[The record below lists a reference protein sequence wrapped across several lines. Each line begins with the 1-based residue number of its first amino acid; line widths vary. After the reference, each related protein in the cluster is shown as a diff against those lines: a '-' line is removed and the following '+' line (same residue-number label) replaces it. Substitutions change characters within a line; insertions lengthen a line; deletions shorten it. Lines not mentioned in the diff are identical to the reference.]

1 MARYDSLPDVLP
13 PLTAEDLYAFRF
25 LADAQL
31 SPDGERVAFAVRTV
45 APERDAYRSAIWLV
59 SFDGSQGPVR
69 FTSGPGQDAHPRW
82 SPDGRTIAFLSDRA
96 APAQS
101 DAKRRK
107 PKNVFVVSLDGGE
120 ARQLT
125 TFDDDCGDL
134 AWSPD
139 GRRLAFTVKDAKPAG
154 SEDDGLRVYE
164 RMRYK
169 TDEGFL
175 SDQRRKHVWLVEAA
189 GGEPRQLTE
198 GDWDDQQPAW
208 SHDGGE
214 IAFVSNRTADRE
226 RNTVADIH
234 VAAVADGATRRVT
247 NGVGQYGNPS
257 WSPDGAT
264 IACYGVEKAIGS
276 AAKNVH
282 LWLWPAKGAGRGTD
296 VLAGWDRTVGS
307 VVNSDMRAHMQTL
320 PPAWTADR
328 SRLVFV
334 GSDQGTANVYSVPVA
349 GGEVRA
355 ETLGAHQVVSLSL
368 AKDARRYAC
377 VFSHATC
384 PGDVA
389 AGELGKGMR
398 CLTELNGELLRARHI
413 TPPERIEFKGAD
425 GWTIEGWLMKP
436 RGFDASTKWPL
447 VLEVH
452 GGPHS
457 AYGNGFFHE
466 FQMLTGR
473 GYAVLYTNPR
483 GSHAYGEKFS
493 TACVGDWGGKDYED
507 LMAGVDH
514 VLDTGWVDEAR
525 LYLTG
530 GSYGGFMT
538 NWIVGHTT
546 RFRAAATQRS
556 ISNNV
561 SAFGT
566 SDIGWHFWEHEM
578 GDATPWHD
586 PAKLI
591 ERSPLTYAPKV
602 KTPLLILHAERD
614 LRCPIEQAEQFFI
627 ALRWH
632 GVETTFV
639 RFPED
644 NHDLTRG
651 GKPRNRVE
659 HARRIADWFDAHA

>member
-1 MARYDSLPDVLP
+1 M
-13 PLTAEDLYAFRF
+13 TAEDLYAFKF
-25 LADAQL
+25 LSDAQI
-31 SPDGERVAFAVRTV
+31 SPDGARVAFAARTV
-45 APERDAYRSAIWLV
+45 APERDGYRSAIWLV
-59 SFDGSQGPVR
+59 PFDGSRAPAVL
-69 FTSGPGQDAHPRW
+69 TSGPGQDASPRW
-82 SPDGRTIAFLSDRA
+82 SPDGRMLAFASDRA
-96 APAQS
+96 APEKT
-101 DAKRRK
+101 DGKKRK
-107 PKNVFVVSLDGGE
+107 PKNLFVLPLDDGE
-120 ARQLT
+120 PRQLT
-125 TFDDDCGDL
+125 AFEDDCGDI

-139 GRRLAFTVKDAKPAG
+139 GHRIAFTVKDPKAPG
-154 SEDDGLRVYE
+154 TEDDAPKVYD

-175 SDQRRKHVWLVEAA
+175 SDQRRKHVWVVDAA
-189 GGEPRQLTE
+189 GGAARRLTD
-198 GDWDDQQPAW
+198 GDWDDQHPAW
-208 SHDGGE
+208 SPDGRE
-214 IAFVSNRTADRE
+214 IAFISNRTAERE

-234 VAAVADGATRRVT
+234 VAAVSDGEARRVT
-247 NGVGQYGNPS
+247 DEVGQYGNPS
-257 WSPDGAT
+257 WSPDGKT
-264 IACYGVEKAIGS
+264 IACYGVAKAIGS
-276 AAKNVH
+276 SAKNVH
-282 LWLWPAKGAGRGTD
+282 LWLWPSAGGGRGTD
-296 VLAGWDRTVGS
+296 LLAKWDRTVGS
-307 VVNSDMRAHMQTL
+307 VVMSDMRSQVQTL
-320 PPAWTADR
+320 APRWSADR
-328 SRLVFV
+328 ARILFV
-334 GSDQGTANVYSVPVA
+334 GSDQGAANVYSVPVA
-349 GGEVRA
+349 GGEVHA
-355 ETLGAHQVVSLSL
+355 ETMGAHQVVSLSL
-368 AKDARRYAC
+368 AKDARRFAC

-389 AGELGKGMR
+389 VGELGNGFR
-398 CLTELNGELLRARHI
+398 CVTDLNGDLLRARHI
-413 TPPERIEFKGAD
+413 TAPERVEFKGAD

-436 RGFDASTKWPL
+436 RGFDAAKKCPL

-457 AYGNGFFHE
+457 TYGNGFFHE
-466 FQMLTGR
+466 FQVLTGR

-514 VLDTGWVDEAR
+514 ALKTGWVDEKR
-525 LYLTG
+525 LYVTG

-538 NWIVGHTT
+538 NWIIGHTT

-556 ISNNV
+556 ISNNI

-566 SDIGWHFWEHEM
+566 SDIGWHFWQHEM
-578 GDATPWHD
+578 GEATPWRD
-586 PAKLI
+586 PAKLV
-591 ERSPLTYAPKV
+591 ERSPLTYVPKV

>member
-1 MARYDSLPDVLP
+1 M
-13 PLTAEDLYAFRF
+13 TAEDLYAFRF
-25 LADAQL
+25 LTDAQL

-45 APERDAYRSAIWLV
+45 TPERDGYLSSIWLV
-59 SFDGSQGPVR
+59 PFDGSREAVR
-69 FTSGPGQDAHPRW
+69 ITSGPGQDTLPRW
-82 SPDGRTIAFLSDRA
+82 SPDGRTLAFVSDRA
-96 APAQS
+96 APEKV
-101 DAKRRK
+101 DDKKRK
-107 PKNVFVVSLDGGE
+107 PKNVFVLSLDGGE

-125 TFDDDCGDL
+125 SFDDDCGDI

-139 GRRLAFTVKDAKPAG
+139 GRHLAFTVKDAKAADADESAPH
-154 SEDDGLRVYE
+154 VYE

-175 SDQRRKHVWLVEAA
+175 SDQRRRHVWIVDAVGL
-189 GGEPRQLTE
+189 EPRRLTD
-198 GDWDDQQPAW
+198 GDWDDQQLAW
-208 SHDGGE
+208 SPNGRE
-214 IAFVSNRTADRE
+214 IAFVSNRTPERE
-226 RNTVADIH
+226 RNTVADVH
-234 VAAVADGATRRVT
+234 VMSVTNGATRRVT
-247 NGVGQYGNPS
+247 DEVGQYGNPG
-257 WSPDGAT
+257 WSPDGKT
-264 IACYGVEKAIGS
+264 IACFGVEKALGS
-276 AAKNVH
+276 ASKNVH
-282 LWLWPAKGAGRGTD
+282 LWLWPAAGGGRCTD
-296 VLAGWDRTVGS
+296 LLAGWDRTVGS
-307 VVNSDMRAHMQTL
+307 VVMSDMRAQVQTL
-320 PPAWTADR
+320 PPRWSADGTR
-328 SRLVFV
+328 VIFV
-334 GSDQGTANVYSVPVA
+334 GSDQGTANVYSVPA
-349 GGEVRA
+349 TGGDVRA

-368 AKDARRYAC
+368 ASDAQRFAC

-384 PGDVA
+384 PGDIA
-389 AGELGKGMR
+389 AGQLGNGLR
-398 CLTELNGELLRARHI
+398 CLTDLNGELLRTRHI
-413 TPPERIEFKGAD
+413 TPSERVEFKGAD
-425 GWTIEGWLMKP
+425 GWTVEGWLMKP
-436 RGFDASTKWPL
+436 RSFDTTKKWPL

-457 AYGNGFFHE
+457 TYGNGFFHE
-466 FQMLTGR
+466 FQVLTGR
-473 GYAVLYTNPR
+473 GYGVLYTNPR

-493 TACVGDWGGKDYED
+493 SACVGDWGGKDYAD

-514 VLDTGWVDEAR
+514 ALGTGWVDQKR
-525 LYLTG
+525 LYVTG

-556 ISNNV
+556 ISNNI

-578 GDATPWHD
+578 GDATPWHN
-586 PAKLI
+586 AERLI

-659 HARRIADWFDAHA
+659 HAKRIADWFDAHP

>member
-1 MARYDSLPDVLP
+1 M
-13 PLTAEDLYAFRF
+13 TAEDLYAFRF

-31 SPDGERVAFAVRTV
+31 SPDGERVAFVVRTV
-45 APERDAYRSAIWLV
+45 APEHDGYRSAIWLV
-59 SFDGSQGPVR
+59 PFDGSQEAVR
-69 FTSGPGQDAHPRW
+69 FTSGGGQDAQPRW
-82 SPDGRTIAFLSDRA
+82 SADGRTLAFLSDRA
-96 APAQS
+96 APEKAA
-101 DAKRRK
+101 DEKGKKGK
-107 PKNVFVVSLDGGE
+107 PKNLFVLSLDGGE

-125 TFDDDCGDL
+125 TFEDDCGDIV
-134 AWSPD
+134 WSPD
-139 GRRLAFTVKDAKPAG
+139 GRLVAFTVKDAKAADA
-154 SEDDGLRVYE
+154 EDDELRVYE

-175 SDQRRKHVWLVEAA
+175 SDQRRKHIWLVDVK
-189 GGEPRQLTE
+189 GGEPRRLTD
-198 GDWDDQQPAW
+198 GDWDDQQLAW
-208 SHDGGE
+208 SPDGRE
-214 IAFVSNRTADRE
+214 IAFISNRSADRE

-234 VAAVADGATRRVT
+234 VAAVTDGATRRVT
-247 NGVGQYGNPS
+247 NEVGQYGNPS
-257 WSPDGAT
+257 WSPDGKT
-264 IACYGVEKAIGS
+264 IACYGVEKALGS
-276 AAKNVH
+276 ASKNVH
-282 LWLWPAKGAGRGTD
+282 LWTWPSTGSGKGTD
-296 VLAGWDRTVGS
+296 LLAKWDRTVGS
-307 VVNSDMRAHMQTL
+307 VVMSDMRAQVSTL
-320 PPAWTADR
+320 APKWNADR
-328 SRLVFV
+328 TRVIFV

-349 GGEVRA
+349 GGEVVA

-368 AKDARRYAC
+368 ANDARRFAC

-389 AGELGKGMR
+389 AGELGDGLR
-398 CLTELNGELLRARHI
+398 CLTDLNGELMRTRHI
-413 TPPERIEFKGAD
+413 TPPERVEFKGAD
-425 GWTIEGWLMKP
+425 GWMVEGWLMKP
-436 RGFDASTKWPL
+436 RGFDASKKWPL

-457 AYGNGFFHE
+457 TYGNGFFHE
-466 FQMLTGR
+466 FQVLTGR
-473 GYAVLYTNPR
+473 GYGVLYTNPR

-493 TACVGDWGGKDYED
+493 SACVGDWGGKDYED

-514 VLDTGWVDEAR
+514 ALSTGWVDEKR
-525 LYLTG
+525 LYVTG

-538 NWIVGHTT
+538 NWIIGHTT

-556 ISNNV
+556 ISNNI

-578 GDATPWHD
+578 GEATPWHNAD
-586 PAKLI
+586 KLI
-591 ERSPLTYAPKV
+591 ERSPLTYVPKV

-659 HARRIADWFDAHA
+659 HAKRIADWFDAHS

>member
-1 MARYDSLPDVLP
+1 M
-13 PLTAEDLYAFRF
+13 TAEDLYDFRF
-25 LADAQL
+25 LTDAQL

-45 APERDAYRSAIWLV
+45 TPERDGYGSAIWLV
-59 SFDGSQGPVR
+59 PFDGSAEAAR
-69 FTSGPGQDAHPRW
+69 LTNGPGQDTLPRW
-82 SPDGRTIAFLSDRA
+82 SPDARTLAFVSDRA
-96 APAQS
+96 APEKT
-101 DAKRRK
+101 DGKKRK
-107 PKNVFVVSLDGGE
+107 PKNIFVLSLDGGE

-125 TFDDDCGDL
+125 AFDDDCGDI

-139 GRRLAFTVKDAKPAG
+139 GRRLAFTVKDAKG
-154 SEDDGLRVYE
+154 SADDDAAPRVYE

-169 TDEGFL
+169 TDEGYL
-175 SDQRRKHVWLVEAA
+175 SDQRRRHVWIVDAA
-189 GGEPRQLTE
+189 GSEPRRLTE
-198 GDWDDQQPAW
+198 GDWDDQHPAW
-208 SHDGGE
+208 SPDGRE
-214 IAFVSNRTADRE
+214 IAFVSNRSADRE

-234 VAAVADGATRRVT
+234 VATVTDGKIRRVT
-247 NGVGQYGNPS
+247 DEVGQYGNPS

-264 IACYGVEKAIGS
+264 IACYGIDKAQGS
-276 AAKNVH
+276 AARNVH
-282 LWLWPAKGAGRGTD
+282 LWLWPAAGGGRGVD
-296 VLAGWDRTVGS
+296 PLAKWDRTVGS
-307 VVNSDMRAHMQTL
+307 VVMSDMRAQVQTL
-320 PPAWTADR
+320 PPQWNADQTR
-328 SRLVFV
+328 VIFV
-334 GSDQGTANVYSVPVA
+334 GSDQGTANVYSVPVG
-349 GGEVRA
+349 GGEVHA

-368 AKDARRYAC
+368 ASDARRFAC

-389 AGELGKGMR
+389 AGELGKGLR
-398 CLTELNGELLRARHI
+398 CLTDLNGDLMRTRHI
-413 TPPERIEFKGAD
+413 TTPERVEFKGAD
-425 GWTIEGWLMKP
+425 GWMVEGWLMKP
-436 RGFDASTKWPL
+436 RGFGAAKKWPL
-447 VLEVH
+447 VLEIH

-457 AYGNGFFHE
+457 TYGNGFFHE
-466 FQMLTGR
+466 FQVLTGR
-473 GYAVLYTNPR
+473 GYGVLYTNPR

-507 LMAGVDH
+507 LMAGVEH
-514 VLDTGWVDEAR
+514 ALATGWVDDKR
-525 LYLTG
+525 LYVTG

-578 GDATPWHD
+578 GEATPWSNA
-586 PAKLI
+586 AKLI
-591 ERSPLTYAPKV
+591 ERSPLTYVPKV

-651 GKPRNRVE
+651 GKPRNRME
-659 HARRIADWFDAHA
+659 HAKRIADWFDDHP

>member
-1 MARYDSLPDVLP
+1 M
-13 PLTAEDLYAFRF
+13 TAEDLYAFHF
-25 LADAQL
+25 LTDAQL
-31 SPDGERVAFAVRTV
+31 SPDGGRVAFAVRTV
-45 APERDAYRSAIWLV
+45 TPERDGYRSAIWLV
-59 SFDGSQGPVR
+59 PFDGAAAATR
-69 FTSGPGQDAHPRW
+69 ITAGPGQDTLPRW
-82 SPDGRTIAFLSDRA
+82 SPDARTLAFVSDRA
-96 APAQS
+96 APGGTT
-101 DAKRRK
+101 DGKKRK
-107 PKNVFVVSLDGGE
+107 PKNIFVLSLDGGE

-125 TFDDDCGDL
+125 SFDDDCGDV

-139 GRRLAFTVKDAKPAG
+139 GRRIAFTVKDAKPGGA
-154 SEDDGLRVYE
+154 DDDAAPRVYE

-169 TDEGFL
+169 TDEGYL
-175 SDQRRKHVWLVEAA
+175 SDQRRRHIWLVEAA
-189 GGEPRQLTE
+189 GSEPRRLTD
-198 GDWDDQQPAW
+198 GDWDDTQPSW
-208 SHDGGE
+208 SADGAL
-214 IAFVSNRTADRE
+214 IAYVSNRTDDRE
-226 RNTVADIH
+226 KNTVADIH
-234 VAAVADGATRRVT
+234 IAGVTGGGWRVT
-247 NGVGQYGNPS
+247 DGVGSYGNPRF
-257 WSPDGAT
+257 SPDGAQ
-264 IACYGVEKAIGS
+264 IACYGVAKAIGS
-276 AAKNVH
+276 SAKNVH
-282 LWLWPAKGAGRGTD
+282 LFMFPSRGDGTGRD
-296 VLAGWDRTVGS
+296 LLRGWDRTVGS
-307 VVNSDMRAHMQTL
+307 VVMSDVRAQVHTL
-320 PPAWTADR
+320 PPTWSADGTR
-328 SRLVFV
+328 VIFV
-334 GSDQGTANVYSVPVA
+334 GSDQGCANVYSVPES

-368 AKDARRYAC
+368 ASDTRRFAC

-389 AGELGKGMR
+389 AGELGKGLR
-398 CLTELNGELLRARHI
+398 CLTDLNGDLMRTRHI
-413 TPPERIEFKGAD
+413 TPPERVEFKGAD
-425 GWTIEGWLMKP
+425 GWMVEGWLMKP
-436 RGFDASTKWPL
+436 RGFDAAKKWPL
-447 VLEVH
+447 VLEIH

-457 AYGNGFFHE
+457 TYGNGFFHE
-466 FQMLTGR
+466 FQVLTGR
-473 GYAVLYTNPR
+473 GYGVLYTNPR

-514 VLDTGWVDEAR
+514 ALASGWVDEKQ
-525 LYLTG
+525 LYVTG

-538 NWIVGHTT
+538 NWIIGHTT

-578 GDATPWHD
+578 GQATPWSNA
-586 PAKLI
+586 AKLI
-591 ERSPLTYAPKV
+591 ERSPLTYVPKV

-659 HARRIADWFDAHA
+659 HAKRIADWFDAHP

>member
-1 MARYDSLPDVLP
+1 M
-13 PLTAEDLYAFRF
+13 TAEDLYAFRF

-31 SPDGERVAFAVRTV
+31 SPDGQRVAFVVRTV
-45 APERDAYRSAIWLV
+45 TPEHDGYRSSIWLV
-59 SFDGSQGPVR
+59 PFDGSSAAVQ
-69 FTSGPGQDAHPRW
+69 FTSGRNQDAQPRW
-82 SPDGRTIAFLSDRA
+82 SPDGRTLAFLSDRA
-96 APAQS
+96 APE
-101 DAKRRK
+101 KPEGKKRK
-107 PKNVFVVSLDGGE
+107 PKNVFVLSLDGGE

-125 TFDDDCGDL
+125 SFEDDCAEI

-139 GRRLAFTVKDAKPAG
+139 AHRIAFTGKDAKAADVD
-154 SEDDGLRVYE
+154 DDGPRVYE

-175 SDQRRKHVWLVEAA
+175 SDQCRKHVWIIDAN
-189 GGEPRQLTE
+189 GGQPRRLTE
-198 GDWDDQQPAW
+198 GDWDDGQPAW
-208 SHDGGE
+208 SPDGRE

-234 VAAVADGATRRVT
+234 VASVTDGATRRVT
-247 NGVGQYGNPS
+247 NELGQYGNPS
-257 WSPDGAT
+257 WSPDGTT
-264 IACYGVEKAIGS
+264 IACYGVEKALGS

-282 LWLWPAKGAGRGTD
+282 LWLWPAVGGGRGSD
-296 VLAGWDRTVGS
+296 PLAKWDRTVGS
-307 VVNSDMRAHMQTL
+307 VVMSDMRAQVQTL
-320 PPAWTADR
+320 APRWSADR
-328 SRLVFV
+328 TRLLFV
-334 GSDQGTANVYSVPVA
+334 GSDQGAANVYSVPVT
-349 GGEVRA
+349 GGDVQA

-368 AKDARRYAC
+368 AHDMKRFAC
-377 VFSHATC
+377 VFSNATC

-389 AGELGKGMR
+389 AGELGKGLR
-398 CLTELNGELLRARHI
+398 CLTDLNGELLRTRHI
-413 TPPERIEFKGAD
+413 AASERVEFKGAD
-425 GWTIEGWLMKP
+425 GWAVEGWLMKP
-436 RGFDASTKWPL
+436 RGFDPSKKWPL

-452 GGPHS
+452 GGPH
-457 AYGNGFFHE
+457 ATYGNGFFHE
-466 FQMLTGR
+466 FQVLVGR

-493 TACVGDWGGKDYED
+493 TACVGDWGGKDYGD

-514 VLDTGWVDEAR
+514 ALGTGWVDEKR
-525 LYLTG
+525 LYVTG

-556 ISNNV
+556 ISNNI

-578 GDATPWHD
+578 GDATPWHG
-586 PAKLI
+586 AEKLV
-591 ERSPLTYAPKV
+591 ERSPLTYVPKV

-627 ALRWH
+627 ALRLH

-659 HARRIADWFDAHA
+659 HAKRIADWFDAHP

>member
-1 MARYDSLPDVLP
+1 M
-13 PLTAEDLYAFRF
+13 TAEDLYDFRF
-25 LADAQL
+25 LTDAQI
-31 SPDGERVAFAVRTV
+31 SPDGDRVAFAVRAV
-45 APERDAYRSAIWLV
+45 VPDHDGYRSAIWLV
-59 SFDGSQGPVR
+59 PFDGSSDAVR
-69 FTSGPGQDAHPRW
+69 ITAGPGQDTLPRW
-82 SPDGRTIAFLSDRA
+82 SPDARTLAFVSDRA
-96 APAQS
+96 APEKA
-101 DAKRRK
+101 DVGKKGRK
-107 PKNVFVVSLDGGE
+107 PKNVFVLSLTGGE

-125 TFDDDCGDL
+125 SFDDDCGDIT
-134 AWSPD
+134 WSPD
-139 GRRLAFTVKDAKPAG
+139 GRRVAFTVKDAKPDGA
-154 SEDDGLRVYE
+154 EDDGLHVYE

-175 SDQRRKHVWLVEAA
+175 SDERRRHVWIVDAA
-189 GGEPRQLTE
+189 GSEPRRLTD
-198 GDWDDQQPAW
+198 GDWDDVHPAW
-208 SHDGGE
+208 SPDGRE
-214 IAFVSNRTADRE
+214 IAFASNRSADRE

-234 VAAVADGATRRVT
+234 VASVTDGKVRRVT
-247 NGVGQYGNPS
+247 DEAGQYGNPA

-264 IACYGVEKAIGS
+264 IACYGVEKALGS

-282 LWLWPAKGAGRGTD
+282 LWLWPAGGGGRGTD
-296 VLAGWDRTVGS
+296 LLAAWDRTVGS
-307 VVNSDMRAHMQTL
+307 VVMSDMRAQVQTL
-320 PPAWTADR
+320 PPRWSADR
-328 SRLVFV
+328 TRVIFV
-334 GSDQGTANVYSVPVA
+334 GSDQGTANVYSVPVS
-349 GGEVRA
+349 GGDPRA

-368 AKDARRYAC
+368 ASDAQRFAC
-377 VFSHATC
+377 VFSHTTC

-389 AGELGKGMR
+389 AGELGNGLR
-398 CLTELNGELLRARHI
+398 CLTDLNGELLRTRHI
-413 TPPERIEFKGAD
+413 TPPERVEFKGAD
-425 GWTIEGWLMKP
+425 GWMIEGWLMKP
-436 RGFDASTKWPL
+436 RGFAAAKQWPL

-457 AYGNGFFHE
+457 TYGNGFFHE
-466 FQMLTGR
+466 FQVLTGR
-473 GYAVLYTNPR
+473 GYGVLYTNPR

-514 VLDTGWVDEAR
+514 AIATGWVDEKR
-525 LYLTG
+525 LYVTG

-538 NWIVGHTT
+538 NWILGHTR

-556 ISNNV
+556 ISNNI

-578 GDATPWHD
+578 GGATPWRNA
-586 PAKLI
+586 AKLI

-659 HARRIADWFDAHA
+659 HAKRIADWFDAHA

>member
-1 MARYDSLPDVLP
+1 MARYDSVPDLLP
-13 PLTAEDLYAFRF
+13 PMTAEDLYAFRF

-31 SPDGERVAFAVRTV
+31 SPDGERVAFVVRTV
-45 APERDAYRSAIWLV
+45 APERDGYRSAIWLV
-59 SFDGSQGPVR
+59 PLDGSHEAVR
-69 FTSGPGQDAHPRW
+69 FTSGGGQDAHPRW
-82 SPDGRTIAFLSDRA
+82 SPDGRTLAFLSDRA
-96 APAQS
+96 APEKA
-101 DAKRRK
+101 DGKGKKGK
-107 PKNVFVVSLDGGE
+107 PKNVFVLSLDGGE

-125 TFDDDCGDL
+125 TFDDDCGDIV
-134 AWSPD
+134 WSPD
-139 GRRLAFTVKDAKPAG
+139 GRRLAFTVKDAKAADA
-154 SEDDGLRVYE
+154 EDDGLRVYE

-175 SDQRRKHVWLVEAA
+175 SDQRRKHIWLVDAA
-189 GGEPRQLTE
+189 GGEPERLTE
-198 GDWDDQQPAW
+198 GDWDDLQPAW
-208 SHDGGE
+208 SPDGRE
-214 IAFVSNRTADRE
+214 IAFISNRTADRE
-226 RNTVADIH
+226 RNTVADVH
-234 VAAVADGATRRVT
+234 VAAVTDGATRRVT
-247 NGVGQYGNPS
+247 NEVGQYGNPS
-257 WSPDGAT
+257 WSPDGKT
-264 IACYGVEKAIGS
+264 IACYGVEKALGS
-276 AAKNVH
+276 ASKNVH
-282 LWLWPAKGAGRGTD
+282 LWFWPAAGGGKGAD
-296 VLAGWDRTVGS
+296 LLAKWDRTVGS
-307 VVNSDMRAHMQTL
+307 VVMSDMRSQVQTL
-320 PPAWTADR
+320 PPRWSADR
-328 SRLVFV
+328 TRIIFV
-334 GSDQGTANVYSVPVA
+334 GSDQGTANVYSVPA
-349 GGEVRA
+349 SGGEVVA
-355 ETLGAHQVVSLSL
+355 ETLGSHQVVSLSL
-368 AKDARRYAC
+368 ASDARRFAC

-389 AGELGKGMR
+389 AGELGKGFR
-398 CLTELNGELLRARHI
+398 CLTDLNGELLRTRHI
-413 TPPERIEFKGAD
+413 TPPERVEFTGAD
-425 GWTIEGWLMKP
+425 GWMVEGWLMKP
-436 RGFDASTKWPL
+436 RGFDAAKKWPL

-452 GGPHS
+452 G
-457 AYGNGFFHE
+457 
-466 FQMLTGR
+466 GR

-514 VLDTGWVDEAR
+514 ALGTGWVDEKR
-525 LYLTG
+525 LYVTG

-578 GDATPWHD
+578 GDATPWRD
-586 PAKLI
+586 PATLV
-591 ERSPLTYAPKV
+591 ERSPLTYVPRV
-602 KTPLLILHAERD
+602 KTPLLILHAEHD

-659 HARRIADWFDAHA
+659 HAKRIADWFDAHT

>member
-1 MARYDSLPDVLP
+1 M
-13 PLTAEDLYAFRF
+13 TAEDLYAFRF
-25 LADAQL
+25 LSDAQL
-31 SPDGERVAFAVRTV
+31 SPDGARVAFAVRTV
-45 APERDAYRSAIWLV
+45 APERDGYRSAIWLV
-59 SFDGSQGPVR
+59 GFEGSAEATR
-69 FTSGPGQDAHPRW
+69 LTAGPGQDTLPRW
-82 SPDGRTIAFLSDRA
+82 SPDARTLAFVSDRA
-96 APAQS
+96 APGGTT
-101 DAKRRK
+101 DGKKGK
-107 PKNVFVVSLDGGE
+107 PKNVFVLSLDGGE

-125 TFDDDCGDL
+125 TFEDDCGDI

-139 GRRLAFTVKDAKPAG
+139 GRRIAFTVKDAKADG
-154 SEDDGLRVYE
+154 ADDDAAPRVYE

-169 TDEGFL
+169 TDEGYL
-175 SDQRRKHVWLVEAA
+175 SDQRRKHIWIVDVS
-189 GGEPRQLTE
+189 GSEPRRLTD
-198 GDWDDQQPAW
+198 GDWDDQHPAW
-208 SHDGGE
+208 SPDGHE
-214 IAFVSNRTADRE
+214 IAFVSNRSPDRE

-234 VAAVADGATRRVT
+234 VASVTDGKIRRVT
-247 NGVGQYGNPS
+247 DEVGQYGNPS

-264 IACYGVEKAIGS
+264 IACYGVEKALGS
-276 AAKNVH
+276 AARNVH
-282 LWLWPAKGAGRGTD
+282 LWLWPAAGGGKGTD
-296 VLAGWDRTVGS
+296 LLAKWDRTVGS
-307 VVNSDMRAHMQTL
+307 VVMSDMRAQVQTL
-320 PPAWTADR
+320 PPKWSADHT
-328 SRLVFV
+328 RLIFV
-334 GSDQGTANVYSVPVA
+334 GSDQGTANVYSVPV
-349 GGEVRA
+349 GGGDVDA

-368 AKDARRYAC
+368 ASDARRFAC

-389 AGELGKGMR
+389 AGELGKGLR
-398 CLTELNGELLRARHI
+398 CLTDLNAELMRTRHI
-413 TPPERIEFKGAD
+413 TTPERVEFKGAD
-425 GWTIEGWLMKP
+425 GWMVEGWLMKP
-436 RGFDASTKWPL
+436 RGFDAAKKWPL

-457 AYGNGFFHE
+457 TYGNGFFHE
-466 FQMLTGR
+466 FQVLTGR
-473 GYAVLYTNPR
+473 GYGVLYTNPR

-493 TACVGDWGGKDYED
+493 TACVGDWGGKDYDD

-514 VLDTGWVDEAR
+514 ALKTGWVDEKR
-525 LYLTG
+525 VYVTG

-556 ISNNV
+556 ISNNI

-578 GDATPWHD
+578 GEANPWRNA
-586 PAKLI
+586 AKLI
-591 ERSPLTYAPKV
+591 ERSPLTYVPKV

-659 HARRIADWFDAHA
+659 HAKRIADWFDAHP

>member
-1 MARYDSLPDVLP
+1 M
-13 PLTAEDLYAFRF
+13 TAEDLYAFRF

-45 APERDAYRSAIWLV
+45 PPERDGYRSAIWLV
-59 SFDGSQGPVR
+59 PFDGSAEATR
-69 FTSGPGQDAHPRW
+69 LTAGPGQDTLPRW
-82 SPDGRTIAFLSDRA
+82 SPDARTLAFVSDRA
-96 APAQS
+96 AP
-101 DAKRRK
+101 DKTDGKKRK
-107 PKNVFVVSLDGGE
+107 PKNVFVLSLDGGE

-125 TFDDDCGDL
+125 SFDDDCGEL

-139 GRRLAFTVKDAKPAG
+139 GRRIAFTVKDAKAEG
-154 SEDDGLRVYE
+154 ADDDAAPRVYE

-169 TDEGFL
+169 TDEGYL
-175 SDQRRKHVWLVEAA
+175 SDQRRKHIWIVDGA
-189 GGEPRQLTE
+189 GSKPWRLTD
-198 GDWDDQQPAW
+198 GDWDDQHPAW
-208 SHDGGE
+208 SPDGRE
-214 IAFVSNRTADRE
+214 IAFVSNRSADRE

-234 VAAVADGATRRVT
+234 VVSVTDGMLRRVT
-247 NGVGQYGNPS
+247 DEFGQYGNPS

-264 IACYGVEKAIGS
+264 IACYGVEKALGS
-276 AAKNVH
+276 AARNVH
-282 LWLWPAKGAGRGTD
+282 LWLWPAAGGGKGTD
-296 VLAGWDRTVGS
+296 LLAKWDRTVGS
-307 VVNSDMRAHMQTL
+307 VVMSDMRAQVQTL
-320 PPAWTADR
+320 APKWSADR
-328 SRLVFV
+328 TRVIFV
-334 GSDQGTANVYSVPVA
+334 GSDQGTANVYSVPVK
-349 GGEVRA
+349 GGEVKA

-368 AKDARRYAC
+368 AGDARRFAC
-377 VFSHATC
+377 VFSDATC

-389 AGELGKGMR
+389 AGELGKGLR
-398 CLTELNGELLRARHI
+398 CLTDLNGELLRTRHI
-413 TPPERIEFKGAD
+413 TPIEHVTFKGAD
-425 GWTIEGWLMKP
+425 GWMVEGWLMKP
-436 RGFDASTKWPL
+436 RGFDVANKWPL
-447 VLEVH
+447 VLEIH

-457 AYGNGFFHE
+457 TYGNGFFHE
-466 FQMLTGR
+466 FQVLTGR
-473 GYAVLYTNPR
+473 GYGILFTNPR

-493 TACVGDWGGKDYED
+493 TACIGDWGGKDYED

-514 VLDTGWVDEAR
+514 ALASGWVDEKR
-525 LYLTG
+525 LYVTG

-566 SDIGWHFWEHEM
+566 SDIGWHFWEQEM
-578 GDATPWHD
+578 GEANPWHNA
-586 PAKLI
+586 AKLV
-591 ERSPLTYAPKV
+591 ERSPLTYVPNV

-659 HARRIADWFDAHA
+659 HAKRIADWFDAHP

>member
-1 MARYDSLPDVLP
+1 M
-13 PLTAEDLYAFRF
+13 TAEDLYDFRF
-25 LADAQL
+25 LTDAQL

-45 APERDAYRSAIWLV
+45 TPERDGYRSAIWLV
-59 SFDGSQGPVR
+59 PFDGSSEATLLTAG
-69 FTSGPGQDAHPRW
+69 TGQDTLPRW
-82 SPDGRTIAFLSDRA
+82 SRDARSLAFVSDRA
-96 APAQS
+96 TPEKPAAPEKA
-101 DAKRRK
+101 DGRKKK
-107 PKNVFVVSLDGGE
+107 PKNLFVLSLDGGE
-120 ARQLT
+120 PRQLT
-125 TFDDDCGDL
+125 SFDDDCGDV

-139 GRRLAFTVKDAKPAG
+139 GRRIAFTVKDAKADG
-154 SEDDGLRVYE
+154 ADDDAAPRVYE

-169 TDEGFL
+169 TDEGYL
-175 SDQRRKHVWLVEAA
+175 SDQRRRHIWIVDASGSEA
-189 GGEPRQLTE
+189 RRLTD
-198 GDWDDQQPAW
+198 GDWDDQHPAW
-208 SHDGGE
+208 SPDGSE
-214 IAFVSNRTADRE
+214 IAFVSNRSADRE

-234 VAAVADGATRRVT
+234 VASVTGGKVRRVT
-247 NGVGQYGNPS
+247 DEVGQYGNPS

-264 IACYGVEKAIGS
+264 IACYGVGKAQGS

-282 LWLWPAKGAGRGTD
+282 LWLWPAAGGGKGTD
-296 VLAGWDRTVGS
+296 LLAKWDRTVGS
-307 VVNSDMRAHMQTL
+307 VVMSDMRAQVQTL
-320 PPAWTADR
+320 PPKWSADG
-328 SRLVFV
+328 SRVIFV
-334 GSDQGTANVYSVPVA
+334 GSDQGTANVYSVPVK
-349 GGEVRA
+349 GGDVNA

-368 AKDARRYAC
+368 ASDARRFAC
-377 VFSHATC
+377 VFSHAVC

-389 AGELGKGMR
+389 AGELGKGFR
-398 CLTELNGELLRARHI
+398 CLTDLNGELMRTRHI
-413 TPPERIEFKGAD
+413 TPPERVEFKGAD
-425 GWTIEGWLMKP
+425 GWMVEGWLMKP
-436 RGFDASTKWPL
+436 RGFDDSKKWPL
-447 VLEVH
+447 VLEIH

-457 AYGNGFFHE
+457 TYGNGFFHE
-466 FQMLTGR
+466 FQVLTGR
-473 GYAVLYTNPR
+473 GYGVLYTNPR

-493 TACVGDWGGKDYED
+493 TACIGDWGGKDYDD

-514 VLDTGWVDEAR
+514 ALASGWVDEKR
-525 LYLTG
+525 LYVTG

-578 GDATPWHD
+578 GEATPWHNA
-586 PAKLI
+586 AKLI
-591 ERSPLTYAPKV
+591 ERSPLTYVPKV

-659 HARRIADWFDAHA
+659 HAKRIADWFDAHP

>member
-1 MARYDSLPDVLP
+1 M
-13 PLTAEDLYAFRF
+13 TAEDLYAFRF
-25 LADAQL
+25 LSDAQL
-31 SPDGERVAFAVRTV
+31 SPDGARVAFAVRTV
-45 APERDAYRSAIWLV
+45 APERDGYRSAIWLV
-59 SFDGSQGPVR
+59 PFDGSAEATR
-69 FTSGPGQDAHPRW
+69 LTAGPGQDTLPRW
-82 SPDGRTIAFLSDRA
+82 SPDARTLAFVSDRA
-96 APAQS
+96 APGGTT
-101 DAKRRK
+101 DGKKRK
-107 PKNVFVVSLDGGE
+107 PKNVFVLSLDGGE

-125 TFDDDCGDL
+125 SFDDDCGDI

-139 GRRLAFTVKDAKPAG
+139 ARRIAFTVKDAKADG
-154 SEDDGLRVYE
+154 ADDEAAPRVYE

-169 TDEGFL
+169 TDEGYL
-175 SDQRRKHVWLVEAA
+175 SDQRRKHIWVVDAA
-189 GGEPRQLTE
+189 GSEPRCLTD
-198 GDWDDQQPAW
+198 GDWDDQHPAW
-208 SHDGGE
+208 SPDGRE
-214 IAFVSNRTADRE
+214 IAFVSNRSADRE

-234 VAAVADGATRRVT
+234 VASVTDGKLRRVT
-247 NGVGQYGNPS
+247 DEVGQYGNPS

-264 IACYGVEKAIGS
+264 IACYGVEKALGS
-276 AAKNVH
+276 AARNVH
-282 LWLWPAKGAGRGTD
+282 LWLWPSAGGGKGTD
-296 VLAGWDRTVGS
+296 VLAKWDRTVGS
-307 VVNSDMRAHMQTL
+307 VVMSDMRAQVQTL
-320 PPAWTADR
+320 APKWSADR
-328 SRLVFV
+328 TRVIFV
-334 GSDQGTANVYSVPVA
+334 GSDQGTANVYSVPVS
-349 GGEVRA
+349 GGDVDA

-368 AKDARRYAC
+368 ASDGRRFAC

-389 AGELGKGMR
+389 AGELGKGLR
-398 CLTELNGELLRARHI
+398 CLTDLNGELMRTRHI
-413 TPPERIEFKGAD
+413 TTPERVEFKGAD
-425 GWTIEGWLMKP
+425 GWMVEGWLMKP
-436 RGFDASTKWPL
+436 RGFDAATKWPL

-457 AYGNGFFHE
+457 TYGNGFFHE
-466 FQMLTGR
+466 FQVLTGR
-473 GYAVLYTNPR
+473 GYGVLYTNPR

-493 TACVGDWGGKDYED
+493 TACVGDWGGKDYDD
-507 LMAGVDH
+507 LMAGVERART
-514 VLDTGWVDEAR
+514 TGWVDEKR

-538 NWIVGHTT
+538 NWIIGHTT

-556 ISNNV
+556 ISNNI

-578 GDATPWHD
+578 GEANPWRNA
-586 PAKLI
+586 AKLI
-591 ERSPLTYAPKV
+591 ERSPLTYVPKV

-659 HARRIADWFDAHA
+659 HAKRIADWFDAHS

>member
-1 MARYDSLPDVLP
+1 M
-13 PLTAEDLYAFRF
+13 TAEDLYAFRF
-25 LADAQL
+25 LTDAQI
-31 SPDGERVAFAVRTV
+31 SPDGERVAFAVRT
-45 APERDAYRSAIWLV
+45 ANAERDGYRSAIWLV
-59 SFDGSQGPVR
+59 PSDGSRNAVQLTFG
-69 FTSGPGQDAHPRW
+69 SGQDTLPRW
-82 SPDGRTIAFLSDRA
+82 SPDGRSLAFVSDRA
-96 APAQS
+96 APE
-101 DAKRRK
+101 KTEGKKRK
-107 PKNVFVVSLDGGE
+107 PKNVFVLSLDGGE

-125 TFDDDCGDL
+125 SFDDDCGDL
-134 AWSPD
+134 IWSPD
-139 GRRLAFTVKDAKPAG
+139 SRRIAFTVKDAKTADD
-154 SEDDGLRVYE
+154 EDGLRAYD

-175 SDQRRKHVWLVEAA
+175 WDLRRKHVWIVDAE
-189 GGEPRQLTE
+189 GGAPRRLTE
-198 GDWDDQQPAW
+198 GDWDDAQPSW
-208 SHDGGE
+208 SPDGRE
-214 IAFVSNRTADRE
+214 IAFVSNRSPERE

-234 VAAVADGATRRVT
+234 VVAVADGRTRRVT
-247 NGVGQYGNPS
+247 NEIGQYGNPS

-276 AAKNVH
+276 AARNVH
-282 LWLWPAKGAGRGTD
+282 LWLWPAAEAQHGTD

-307 VVNSDMRAHMQTL
+307 VVMSDMRSQVQTL
-320 PPAWTADR
+320 PPRWTSDR
-328 SRLVFV
+328 SRVIFV

-355 ETLGAHQVVSLSL
+355 ETLGAHQIVSVSL
-368 AKDARRYAC
+368 ATDARRFAC
-377 VFSHATC
+377 VFSNATD

-389 AGELGKGMR
+389 AGELGRGLR
-398 CLTELNGELLRARHI
+398 CLTDLNGELLRERHVA
-413 TPPERIEFKGAD
+413 TPERVEFTGAD
-425 GWTIEGWLMKP
+425 GWKIEGWLMKP
-436 RGFDASTKWPL
+436 RGFEPAKEWPL

-457 AYGNGFFHE
+457 TYGHGFFHE
-466 FQMLTGR
+466 FQVLAGR

-483 GSHAYGEKFS
+483 GSHAYGEKFAM
-493 TACVGDWGGKDYED
+493 ACVGDWGGRDYED

-514 VLDTGWVDEAR
+514 ALGLGWVDER
-525 LYLTG
+525 RVYVTG

-538 NWIVGHTT
+538 NWIIGHTT

-578 GDATPWHD
+578 GDATPWRD
-586 PAKLI
+586 PSKLV
-591 ERSPLTYAPKV
+591 ERSPLTYAPHV
-602 KTPLLILHAERD
+602 RTPLLILHAERD

-639 RFPED
+639 RFAED

-651 GKPRNRVE
+651 GRPRNRAE
-659 HARRIADWFDAHA
+659 HCRRIADWFDAHG

>member
-1 MARYDSLPDVLP
+1 M
-13 PLTAEDLYAFRF
+13 TAEDLYVFRF
-25 LADAQL
+25 LSDAQL
-31 SPDGERVAFAVRTV
+31 SPDGGRVAFAVRTV
-45 APERDAYRSAIWLV
+45 TPERDGYRSAIWLV
-59 SFDGSQGPVR
+59 PFDGSAEATR
-69 FTSGPGQDAHPRW
+69 ITAGPGQDTLPRW
-82 SPDGRTIAFLSDRA
+82 SPDARTLAFVSDRA
-96 APAQS
+96 APAGPA
-101 DAKRRK
+101 DGKKRK
-107 PKNVFVVSLDGGE
+107 PKNVFVLPLDGGE
-120 ARQLT
+120 ARQVT
-125 TFDDDCGDL
+125 SFDDDCGDI

-139 GRRLAFTVKDAKPAG
+139 GRRIAFTVKDAKAKG
-154 SEDDGLRVYE
+154 ADDDAAPRVYE

-169 TDEGFL
+169 TDEGYL
-175 SDQRRKHVWLVEAA
+175 SDQRRRHIWIVDGA
-189 GGEPRQLTE
+189 GSEPRRLTD
-198 GDWDDQQPAW
+198 GDWDDQHPAW
-208 SHDGGE
+208 SPDGRE
-214 IAFVSNRTADRE
+214 IAFVSNRSADRE

-234 VAAVADGATRRVT
+234 VASVTDGTVRRVT
-247 NGVGQYGNPS
+247 DEVGQYGNPS

-264 IACYGVEKAIGS
+264 IACYGIEKALGS
-276 AAKNVH
+276 AARNVH
-282 LWLWPAKGAGRGTD
+282 LWLWPAAGGGKGTD
-296 VLAGWDRTVGS
+296 VLAKWDRTVGS
-307 VVNSDMRAHMQTL
+307 VVMSDMRAQVQTL
-320 PPAWTADR
+320 SPKWSADR
-328 SRLVFV
+328 TRLIFV
-334 GSDQGTANVYSVPVA
+334 GSDQGTANVYSVPVS
-349 GGEVRA
+349 GGDVKA

-368 AKDARRYAC
+368 ATDARRFAC

-389 AGELGKGMR
+389 AGELGKGLR
-398 CLTELNGELLRARHI
+398 CLTDLNGELLRTRHI
-413 TPPERIEFKGAD
+413 TPIEHLTFKGAD
-425 GWTIEGWLMKP
+425 GWMVEGWLMKP
-436 RGFDASTKWPL
+436 RGFDAAKKWPL
-447 VLEVH
+447 VLEIH

-457 AYGNGFFHE
+457 TYGNGFFHE
-466 FQMLTGR
+466 FQVLTGR
-473 GYAVLYTNPR
+473 GYGILFTNPR

-493 TACVGDWGGKDYED
+493 TACIGDWGGKDYED

-514 VLDTGWVDEAR
+514 ALASGWVDEKR
-525 LYLTG
+525 LYVTG

-578 GDATPWHD
+578 GEANPWHNA
-586 PAKLI
+586 AKLI
-591 ERSPLTYAPKV
+591 ELSPLTYVPKV

-659 HARRIADWFDAHA
+659 HAKRIADWFDAHP